1 MRANKHWVWYHS
13 FERADHV
20 VQQLVYDTNFD
31 FNASKL
37 GFVMTMKGSVQTLNK
52 NMLRTL
58 KFTFVCE
65 FDQV

>member
-1 MRANKHWVWYHS
+1 M
-13 FERADHV
+13 